1 MCLEPTA
8 TIATN
13 RAPPILRTA
22 TGGRRAYLCRQKSIR
37 AMTTIQ
43 ITSLSA
49 DILRNLGII
58 AQDETLLKRVARYLH
73 RVARERTQQDGAL
86 SREEFL
92 RRIEEAER
100 DIAQGKG
107 VELRHG
113 ERLDDLLDRIGGSN
127 YAV

>member
-1 MCLEPTA
+1 M
-8 TIATN
+8 N
-13 RAPPILRTA
+13 
-22 TGGRRAYLCRQKSIR
+22 
-37 AMTTIQ
+37 TIQ
-43 ITSLSA
+43 ISSLSA

-58 AQDETLLKRVARYLH
+58 AQDETLLKRVAKYLH
-73 RVARERTQQDGAL
+73 RVASERVQRDGAL